1 MSDNSKKTTQYED
14 FQAAWQW
21 WLKYGG
27 IGQQDDQW
35 ETAIREANAL
45 RKAHGDRKFFREL
58 IQCVANEIERRSKGA
73 MG

>member
-27 IGQQDDQW
+27 IKQGDAEW
-35 ETAIREANAL
+35 EDAVRTANDL